1 MVYVTID
8 TYLGAG
14 FWDIIAT
21 VGDESKETGRVHPRI
36 KVSTF
41 TVDDQQHLHMSEIHS
56 DVKRSFK
63 QMSVAE

>member
-1 MVYVTID
+1 MLYVTID

-56 DVKRSFK
+56 DVKSLLK
-63 QMSVAE
+63 QMNVAE